1 MVDAR
6 LEVANFFQGKSVR
19 ETARF
24 TVMFLHEAIEALN
37 LPDLPVDK
45 NKNQR

>member
-1 MVDAR
+1 
-6 LEVANFFQGKSVR
+6 VR

-37 LPDLPVDK
+37 LPDLPADK
-45 NKNQR
+45 NKQR